1 MQNSDEFE
9 IFMQELYG
17 KFHRHD
23 HKQADRL
30 HRYRNIEPES
40 GQFFVYADSC
50 ATIEKYSR
58 KLAPLPVIP
67 LLWLAEAARRTQA
80 MITTLEV
87 DAERVTPGKA
97 ICDRNKYSADLINF
111 KVIDPQ
117 VYLKEEQ
124 EIFDFILLDAET
136 EIAYVSYWPHLSRLL
151 KAKGGLLVVD
161 NVISHAAEVE
171 EFIALIQQDPRFIMS
186 IVPIRRRFADGG
198 ISVKWIHFNPCKF
211 Y

>member
-9 IFMQELYG
+9 RFMQELYE

-23 HKQADRL
+23 LKQADRL

-40 GQFFVYADSC
+40 GRFLSMLIRAQQSKNILEIG
-50 ATIEKYSR
+50 TSTGYST
-58 KLAPLPVIP
+58 
-67 LLWLAEAARRTQA
+67 LWLAEAARQTQA

-87 DAERVTPGKA
+87 DAERVAQAKQYATE
-97 ICDRNKYSADLINF
+97 IDLADLINF
-111 KVIDPQ
+111 KVIDAQ
-117 VYLKEEQ
+117 VYLGAEK
-124 EIFDFILLDAET
+124 EIFDFILLDAERD
-136 EIAYVSYWPHLSRLL
+136 AYVSYWPHLSRLL

-186 IVPIRRRFADGG
+186 IVPIGAGLLMVGLR
-198 ISVKWIHFNPCKF
+198 
-211 Y
+211 

>member
-9 IFMQELYG
+9 RFMQELYE

-23 HKQADRL
+23 LKQADRL

-40 GQFFVYADSC
+40 GRFLSMLIRAQQSKSILEIG
-50 ATIEKYSR
+50 TSTGYST
-58 KLAPLPVIP
+58 
-67 LLWLAEAARRTQA
+67 LWLAEAARQTQT

-87 DAERVTPGKA
+87 DAERVAQAKQYATE
-97 ICDRNKYSADLINF
+97 IDLADLINF
-111 KVIDPQ
+111 KVIDAQ
-117 VYLKEEQ
+117 VYLEAEQ
-124 EIFDFILLDAET
+124 EIFDFILLDAERDD
-136 EIAYVSYWPHLSRLL
+136 YVSYWPHLSRLL

-186 IVPIRRRFADGG
+186 SVPIGAGLLMVGFR
-198 ISVKWIHFNPCKF
+198 
-211 Y
+211 

>member
-9 IFMQELYG
+9 RFMQELYE

-23 HKQADRL
+23 LKQADRL

-40 GQFFVYADSC
+40 GRFLSMLIRAQQSKSILEIG
-50 ATIEKYSR
+50 TSTGYST
-58 KLAPLPVIP
+58 
-67 LLWLAEAARRTQA
+67 LWLAEAARQTQA

-87 DAERVTPGKA
+87 DAERVIQAKQYATE
-97 ICDRNKYSADLINF
+97 IDLADLINF
-111 KVIDPQ
+111 KVIDAQ
-117 VYLKEEQ
+117 VYLEAEQ
-124 EIFDFILLDAET
+124 EIFDFILLDAERD
-136 EIAYVSYWPHLSRLL
+136 AYVSYWPHLSRLL

-186 IVPIRRRFADGG
+186 IVPIGAGLLMVGFR
-198 ISVKWIHFNPCKF
+198 
-211 Y
+211 

>member
-9 IFMQELYG
+9 IFMQELYE
-17 KFHRHD
+17 KFHMHD

-40 GQFFVYADSC
+40 GQFLSMLIRAQQSKSILEIGTSTC
-50 ATIEKYSR
+50 YST
-58 KLAPLPVIP
+58 
-67 LLWLAEAARRTQA
+67 LWLAEAARQTQA

-87 DAERVTPGKA
+87 DAERVTQAKQYA
-97 ICDRNKYSADLINF
+97 TEIDLADLINF
-111 KVIDPQ
+111 KVIDAQ
-117 VYLKEEQ
+117 VYLEAEK
-124 EIFDFILLDAET
+124 EIFDFILLDAERD
-136 EIAYVSYWPHLSRLL
+136 AYVSYWPHLSRLL

-186 IVPIRRRFADGG
+186 IVPIGAGLLMVGFR
-198 ISVKWIHFNPCKF
+198 
-211 Y
+211 

>member
-9 IFMQELYG
+9 RFMQELYE

-23 HKQADRL
+23 LKQADRL

-40 GQFFVYADSC
+40 GRFLSMLIRAQQSKSILEIG
-50 ATIEKYSR
+50 TSTGYST
-58 KLAPLPVIP
+58 
-67 LLWLAEAARRTQA
+67 LWLAEAARQTQT

-87 DAERVTPGKA
+87 DAERVAQAKQYATE
-97 ICDRNKYSADLINF
+97 IDLADLINF
-111 KVIDPQ
+111 KVIDAQ
-117 VYLKEEQ
+117 VYLEAEQ
-124 EIFDFILLDAET
+124 EIFDFILLDAERDD
-136 EIAYVSYWPHLSRLL
+136 YVSYWPHLSRLL

-186 IVPIRRRFADGG
+186 SVPIGAGLLMVGLR
-198 ISVKWIHFNPCKF
+198 
-211 Y
+211 

>member
-9 IFMQELYG
+9 RFMQELYE

-23 HKQADRL
+23 LKQADRL

-40 GQFFVYADSC
+40 GRFLSMLIRAQQSKSILEIG
-50 ATIEKYSR
+50 TSTGYST
-58 KLAPLPVIP
+58 
-67 LLWLAEAARRTQA
+67 LWLAEAARQTQT

-87 DAERVTPGKA
+87 DAERVTQAKQYA
-97 ICDRNKYSADLINF
+97 TEIDLADLINF
-111 KVIDPQ
+111 KVIDAQ
-117 VYLKEEQ
+117 VYLEAEQ
-124 EIFDFILLDAET
+124 EIFDFILLDAERD
-136 EIAYVSYWPHLSRLL
+136 AYVSYWPHLSRLL

-186 IVPIRRRFADGG
+186 TVPIGAGLLMVGLR
-198 ISVKWIHFNPCKF
+198 
-211 Y
+211 

>member
-9 IFMQELYG
+9 RFMQELYE

-23 HKQADRL
+23 LKQADRL

-40 GQFFVYADSC
+40 GRFLSMLIRAQQSKSILEIG
-50 ATIEKYSR
+50 TSTGYST
-58 KLAPLPVIP
+58 
-67 LLWLAEAARRTQA
+67 LWLAEAARQTQA

-87 DAERVTPGKA
+87 DAERVIQAKQYATE
-97 ICDRNKYSADLINF
+97 IDLADLINF
-111 KVIDPQ
+111 KVIDAQ
-117 VYLKEEQ
+117 VYLGAEK
-124 EIFDFILLDAET
+124 EIFDFILLDAERD
-136 EIAYVSYWPHLSRLL
+136 AYVSYWPHLSRLL

-186 IVPIRRRFADGG
+186 IVPIGAGLLMVGFR
-198 ISVKWIHFNPCKF
+198 
-211 Y
+211 

>member
-9 IFMQELYG
+9 RFMQELYE

-23 HKQADRL
+23 LKQADRL

-40 GQFFVYADSC
+40 GRFLSMLIRAQQSKNILEIG
-50 ATIEKYSR
+50 TSTGYST
-58 KLAPLPVIP
+58 
-67 LLWLAEAARRTQA
+67 LWLAEAARQTQA

-87 DAERVTPGKA
+87 DAERVAQAKQYATE
-97 ICDRNKYSADLINF
+97 IDLADLINF
-111 KVIDPQ
+111 KVIDAQ
-117 VYLKEEQ
+117 VYLEAEK
-124 EIFDFILLDAET
+124 EIFDFILLDAERD
-136 EIAYVSYWPHLSRLL
+136 AYVSYWPHLSRLL

-186 IVPIRRRFADGG
+186 IVPIGAGLLMVGFR
-198 ISVKWIHFNPCKF
+198 
-211 Y
+211 

>member
-9 IFMQELYG
+9 RFMQELYE

-23 HKQADRL
+23 LKQADRL

-40 GQFFVYADSC
+40 GRFLSMLIRAQQSKSILEIG
-50 ATIEKYSR
+50 TSTGYST
-58 KLAPLPVIP
+58 
-67 LLWLAEAARRTQA
+67 LWLAEAARQTQA

-87 DAERVTPGKA
+87 DAERVAQAKQYATE
-97 ICDRNKYSADLINF
+97 IDLADLINF
-111 KVIDPQ
+111 KVIDAQ
-117 VYLKEEQ
+117 VYLEAEK
-124 EIFDFILLDAET
+124 EIFDFILLDAERD
-136 EIAYVSYWPHLSRLL
+136 AYVSYWPHLSRLL

-186 IVPIRRRFADGG
+186 IVPIGAGLLMVGFR
-198 ISVKWIHFNPCKF
+198 
-211 Y
+211 

>member
-9 IFMQELYG
+9 RFMQELYE

-23 HKQADRL
+23 LKQADRL

-40 GQFFVYADSC
+40 GRFLSMLIRAQQSKNILEIG
-50 ATIEKYSR
+50 TSTGYST
-58 KLAPLPVIP
+58 
-67 LLWLAEAARRTQA
+67 LWLAEAARQTQA

-87 DAERVTPGKA
+87 DVERVAQAKQYATE
-97 ICDRNKYSADLINF
+97 IDLADLINF
-111 KVIDPQ
+111 KVIDAQ
-117 VYLKEEQ
+117 VYLEAEQ
-124 EIFDFILLDAET
+124 EIFDFILLDAERD
-136 EIAYVSYWPHLSRLL
+136 AYVSYWPHLSRLL

-186 IVPIRRRFADGG
+186 IVPIGAGLLMVGF
-198 ISVKWIHFNPCKF
+198 H
-211 Y
+211 

>member
-9 IFMQELYG
+9 RFMQELYE

-23 HKQADRL
+23 LKQADRL

-40 GQFFVYADSC
+40 GRFLSMLIRAQQSKNILEIG
-50 ATIEKYSR
+50 TSTGYST
-58 KLAPLPVIP
+58 
-67 LLWLAEAARRTQA
+67 LWLAEAARLTQA

-87 DAERVTPGKA
+87 DAERVAQAKQYATE
-97 ICDRNKYSADLINF
+97 IDLADLINF
-111 KVIDPQ
+111 KVIDAQ
-117 VYLKEEQ
+117 VYLEAEK
-124 EIFDFILLDAET
+124 EIFDFILLDAERD
-136 EIAYVSYWPHLSRLL
+136 AYVSYWPHLSRLL

-186 IVPIRRRFADGG
+186 IVPIGAGLLMVGFR
-198 ISVKWIHFNPCKF
+198 
-211 Y
+211 

>member
-9 IFMQELYG
+9 RFMQELYE

-23 HKQADRL
+23 LKQADRL

-40 GQFFVYADSC
+40 GRFLSMLIRAQQSKSILEIG
-50 ATIEKYSR
+50 TSTGYST
-58 KLAPLPVIP
+58 
-67 LLWLAEAARRTQA
+67 LWLAEAARQTQA

-87 DAERVTPGKA
+87 DAERVAQAKQYATE
-97 ICDRNKYSADLINF
+97 IDLADLINF
-111 KVIDPQ
+111 KVIDAQ
-117 VYLKEEQ
+117 VYLESEQ
-124 EIFDFILLDAET
+124 EIFDFILLDAERDD
-136 EIAYVSYWPHLSRLL
+136 YGSYWPHLSRLL

-186 IVPIRRRFADGG
+186 SVPIGAGLLMVGFR
-198 ISVKWIHFNPCKF
+198 
-211 Y
+211 

>member
-9 IFMQELYG
+9 RFMQELYE

-23 HKQADRL
+23 LKQADRL

-40 GQFFVYADSC
+40 GRFLSMLIRAQQSKSILEIG
-50 ATIEKYSR
+50 TSTGYST
-58 KLAPLPVIP
+58 
-67 LLWLAEAARRTQA
+67 LWLAEAARQTQA

-87 DAERVTPGKA
+87 DAERVIQAKQYATE
-97 ICDRNKYSADLINF
+97 IDLADLINF
-111 KVIDPQ
+111 KVIDAQ
-117 VYLKEEQ
+117 VYLEAEN
-124 EIFDFILLDAET
+124 EIFDFILLDAERD
-136 EIAYVSYWPHLSRLL
+136 AYVSYWPHLSRLL

-186 IVPIRRRFADGG
+186 IVPIGAGLLMVGFR
-198 ISVKWIHFNPCKF
+198 
-211 Y
+211 

>member
-9 IFMQELYG
+9 RFMQELYE

-23 HKQADRL
+23 LKQADRL

-40 GQFFVYADSC
+40 GRFLSMLIRAQQSKSILEIG
-50 ATIEKYSR
+50 TSTGYST
-58 KLAPLPVIP
+58 
-67 LLWLAEAARRTQA
+67 LWLAEAARQTQT

-87 DAERVTPGKA
+87 DAERVAQAKQYATE
-97 ICDRNKYSADLINF
+97 IDLADLINF
-111 KVIDPQ
+111 KVIDAQ
-117 VYLKEEQ
+117 VYLEAEQ
-124 EIFDFILLDAET
+124 EIFDFILLDAERDD
-136 EIAYVSYWPHLSRLL
+136 YVSYWPHLSRLL

-186 IVPIRRRFADGG
+186 TIPIGAGLLMVGFR
-198 ISVKWIHFNPCKF
+198 
-211 Y
+211 

>member
-9 IFMQELYG
+9 RFMQELYE

-23 HKQADRL
+23 LKQADRL

-40 GQFFVYADSC
+40 GRFLSMQIRAQQSKSILEIG
-50 ATIEKYSR
+50 TSTGYST
-58 KLAPLPVIP
+58 
-67 LLWLAEAARRTQA
+67 LWLAEAARQTQA

-87 DAERVTPGKA
+87 DAERVIQAKQYATE
-97 ICDRNKYSADLINF
+97 IDLADLINF
-111 KVIDPQ
+111 KVIDAQ
-117 VYLKEEQ
+117 VYLEAEK
-124 EIFDFILLDAET
+124 EIFDFILLDAERD
-136 EIAYVSYWPHLSRLL
+136 AYVSYWPHLSRLL

-186 IVPIRRRFADGG
+186 IVPIGAGLLMVGFR
-198 ISVKWIHFNPCKF
+198 
-211 Y
+211 

>member
-9 IFMQELYG
+9 RFMQELYE

-23 HKQADRL
+23 LKQADRL

-40 GQFFVYADSC
+40 GRFLSMLIRAQQSKSILEIG
-50 ATIEKYSR
+50 TSTGYST
-58 KLAPLPVIP
+58 
-67 LLWLAEAARRTQA
+67 LWLAEAARQTQA

-87 DAERVTPGKA
+87 DAERVAQAKQYATE
-97 ICDRNKYSADLINF
+97 IDLADLINF
-111 KVIDPQ
+111 KVIDAQ
-117 VYLKEEQ
+117 VYLGAEK
-124 EIFDFILLDAET
+124 EIFDFILLDAERD
-136 EIAYVSYWPHLSRLL
+136 AYVSYWPHLSRLL

-186 IVPIRRRFADGG
+186 IVPIGAGLLMVGFR
-198 ISVKWIHFNPCKF
+198 
-211 Y
+211 

>member
-9 IFMQELYG
+9 RFMQELYE

-23 HKQADRL
+23 LKQADRL

-40 GQFFVYADSC
+40 GRFLSMLIRAQQSKNILEIG
-50 ATIEKYSR
+50 TSTGYST
-58 KLAPLPVIP
+58 
-67 LLWLAEAARRTQA
+67 LWLAEAARQTQA

-87 DAERVTPGKA
+87 DAERVAQAKQYATE
-97 ICDRNKYSADLINF
+97 IDLADLINF
-111 KVIDPQ
+111 KVIDAQ
-117 VYLKEEQ
+117 VYLEAEQ
-124 EIFDFILLDAET
+124 EIFDFILLDAERD
-136 EIAYVSYWPHLSRLL
+136 AYVSYWPHLSRLL

-186 IVPIRRRFADGG
+186 IVPIGAGLLMVGFR
-198 ISVKWIHFNPCKF
+198 
-211 Y
+211 

>member
-9 IFMQELYG
+9 RFMQELYE

-23 HKQADRL
+23 LKQADRL

-40 GQFFVYADSC
+40 GQFLSMLIRAQQSKNILEIG
-50 ATIEKYSR
+50 TSTGYST
-58 KLAPLPVIP
+58 
-67 LLWLAEAARRTQA
+67 LWLAEAARQTQA

-87 DAERVTPGKA
+87 DAERVAQAKQYATE
-97 ICDRNKYSADLINF
+97 IDLADLINF
-111 KVIDPQ
+111 KVIDAQ

-124 EIFDFILLDAET
+124 EIFDFILLDAERD
-136 EIAYVSYWPHLSRLL
+136 AYVSYWPHLSRLL
-151 KAKGGLLVVD
+151 KAKGGVLVVD

-186 IVPIRRRFADGG
+186 TVPIGAGLLMVGFR
-198 ISVKWIHFNPCKF
+198 
-211 Y
+211 

>member
-9 IFMQELYG
+9 RFMQELYE

-23 HKQADRL
+23 LKQADRL

-40 GQFFVYADSC
+40 GRFLSMLIRAQQSKNILEIG
-50 ATIEKYSR
+50 TSTGYST
-58 KLAPLPVIP
+58 
-67 LLWLAEAARRTQA
+67 LWLAEAARQTQA

-87 DAERVTPGKA
+87 DAERVAQAKQYATE
-97 ICDRNKYSADLINF
+97 IDLADLINF
-111 KVIDPQ
+111 KVIDAQ

-124 EIFDFILLDAET
+124 EIFDFILLDAERD
-136 EIAYVSYWPHLSRLL
+136 AYVSYWPHLSRLL

-161 NVISHAAEVE
+161 NVISHATEVE

-186 IVPIRRRFADGG
+186 TVPIGAGLLMVGFR
-198 ISVKWIHFNPCKF
+198 
-211 Y
+211 

>member
-9 IFMQELYG
+9 RFMQELYE

-23 HKQADRL
+23 LKQADRL

-40 GQFFVYADSC
+40 GRFLSMLIRAQQSKSILEIG
-50 ATIEKYSR
+50 TSTGYST
-58 KLAPLPVIP
+58 
-67 LLWLAEAARRTQA
+67 LWLAEAARQTQA

-87 DAERVTPGKA
+87 DAERVAQAKQYATE
-97 ICDRNKYSADLINF
+97 IDLADLINF
-111 KVIDPQ
+111 KVIDAQ

-124 EIFDFILLDAET
+124 EIFDFILLDAERD
-136 EIAYVSYWPHLSRLL
+136 AYVSYWPHLSRLL

-186 IVPIRRRFADGG
+186 TVPIGAGLLMVGFR
-198 ISVKWIHFNPCKF
+198 
-211 Y
+211 

>member
-9 IFMQELYG
+9 RFMQELYE

-23 HKQADRL
+23 LKQADRL

-40 GQFFVYADSC
+40 GRFLSMLIRAQQSKSILEIG
-50 ATIEKYSR
+50 TSTGYST
-58 KLAPLPVIP
+58 
-67 LLWLAEAARRTQA
+67 LWLAEAARQTQA

-87 DAERVTPGKA
+87 DAKRVTQAKQYA
-97 ICDRNKYSADLINF
+97 TEIDLADLINF
-111 KVIDPQ
+111 KVIDAQ
-117 VYLKEEQ
+117 VYLEAEQ
-124 EIFDFILLDAET
+124 EIFDFILLDAERD
-136 EIAYVSYWPHLSRLL
+136 AYVSYWPHLSRLL

-186 IVPIRRRFADGG
+186 SVPIGAGLLMVGFR
-198 ISVKWIHFNPCKF
+198 
-211 Y
+211 

>member
-9 IFMQELYG
+9 RFMQELYE

-23 HKQADRL
+23 LKQADRL

-40 GQFFVYADSC
+40 GRFLSMLIRAQQSKNILEIG
-50 ATIEKYSR
+50 TSTGYST
-58 KLAPLPVIP
+58 
-67 LLWLAEAARRTQA
+67 LWLAEAARQTQA

-87 DAERVTPGKA
+87 DAERVAQAKQYATE
-97 ICDRNKYSADLINF
+97 IDLADLINF
-111 KVIDPQ
+111 KVIDAQ
-117 VYLKEEQ
+117 VYLEAEK
-124 EIFDFILLDAET
+124 EIFDFILLDAERD
-136 EIAYVSYWPHLSRLL
+136 AYVSYWPHLSRLL

-186 IVPIRRRFADGG
+186 SVPIGAGLLMVGFR
-198 ISVKWIHFNPCKF
+198 
-211 Y
+211 

>member
-9 IFMQELYG
+9 RFMQKLYE

-23 HKQADRL
+23 LKQADRL

-40 GQFFVYADSC
+40 GRFLSMLIRAQQSKNILEIG
-50 ATIEKYSR
+50 TSTGYST
-58 KLAPLPVIP
+58 
-67 LLWLAEAARRTQA
+67 LWLAEAARQTQA

-87 DAERVTPGKA
+87 DAERVAQAKQYATE
-97 ICDRNKYSADLINF
+97 IDLADLINF
-111 KVIDPQ
+111 KVIDAQ
-117 VYLKEEQ
+117 VYLEAEK
-124 EIFDFILLDAET
+124 EIFDFILLDAERD
-136 EIAYVSYWPHLSRLL
+136 AYVSYWPHLSRLL

-186 IVPIRRRFADGG
+186 IVPIGAGLLMVGFR
-198 ISVKWIHFNPCKF
+198 
-211 Y
+211 

>member
-9 IFMQELYG
+9 RFMQELYE

-23 HKQADRL
+23 LKQADRL

-40 GQFFVYADSC
+40 GRFLSMLIRAQQSKSILEIG
-50 ATIEKYSR
+50 TSTGYST
-58 KLAPLPVIP
+58 
-67 LLWLAEAARRTQA
+67 LWLAEAARQTQA

-87 DAERVTPGKA
+87 DAERVIQAKQYATE
-97 ICDRNKYSADLINF
+97 IDLADLINF
-111 KVIDPQ
+111 KVIDAQ

-124 EIFDFILLDAET
+124 EIFDFILLDAERD
-136 EIAYVSYWPHLSRLL
+136 AYVSYWPHLSRLL

-186 IVPIRRRFADGG
+186 IVPIGAGLLMVGFR
-198 ISVKWIHFNPCKF
+198 
-211 Y
+211 

>member
-9 IFMQELYG
+9 RFMQELYE

-23 HKQADRL
+23 LKQADRL

-40 GQFFVYADSC
+40 GRFLSMLIRAQQSKSILEIG
-50 ATIEKYSR
+50 TSTGYST
-58 KLAPLPVIP
+58 
-67 LLWLAEAARRTQA
+67 LWLAEAARQTQA

-87 DAERVTPGKA
+87 DAERVIQAKQYATE
-97 ICDRNKYSADLINF
+97 IDLADLINF
-111 KVIDPQ
+111 KVIDAQ
-117 VYLKEEQ
+117 VYLEAEQ
-124 EIFDFILLDAET
+124 EIFDFILLDAERD
-136 EIAYVSYWPHLSRLL
+136 AYVSYWPHLSRLL

-186 IVPIRRRFADGG
+186 IVPIGAGLLMVGLR
-198 ISVKWIHFNPCKF
+198 
-211 Y
+211 